1 VFFINP
7 NISLSL
13 EWKYGRF
20 RVDKEEGKFL
30 DGRLTVTPIL
40 ASIHYNLLAGET
52 FSPYVFAGGG
62 LFFSSIRLGERAN
75 LEEAKVRKQEI
86 KNGLGLYGGIG
97 STIKLNQRLSLF
109 IEGLYLAHRA
119 DAETI
124 YLENSPSSTFRA
136 NLSSLNVL
144 IGLDYFY

>member
-1 VFFINP
+1 M
-7 NISLSL
+7 
-13 EWKYGRF
+13 
-20 RVDKEEGKFL
+20 
-30 DGRLTVTPIL
+30 TPIL

-62 LFFSSIRLGERAN
+62 LFFSSIRLSERAD

-97 STIKLNQRLSLF
+97 SSIKLNERLSLF
-109 IEGLYLAHRA
+109 IEGLYLARRA

-136 NLSSLNVL
+136 NLSSFNVL
-144 IGLDYFY
+144 IGLD